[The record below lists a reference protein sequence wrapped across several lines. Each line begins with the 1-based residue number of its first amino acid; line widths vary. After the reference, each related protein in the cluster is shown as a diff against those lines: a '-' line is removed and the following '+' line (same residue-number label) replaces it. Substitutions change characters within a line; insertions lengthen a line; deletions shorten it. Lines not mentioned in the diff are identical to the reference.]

1 MSETDRMTPPLTP
14 NSVRRRAPPA
24 PDIPEQTRA
33 LIMAVADKL
42 HMQDG
47 CESFPS
53 VDAVRRLA
61 RGCTVTQVRVVMHEW
76 RHLRAEQSRL
86 WAQIQAQSRANHL
99 PTEPTVPPP
108 APTAS
113 SDPAP
118 SELDDLGACLKAQ
131 AKAQEQDALRAAE
144 RLAEAQAALALA
156 VSRAEQ
162 AEVRIQELEAEIAKL
177 RGKSGSATR

>member
-61 RGCTVTQVRVVMHEW
+61 RDCTVNQVRVVMHEW
-76 RHLRAEQSRL
+76 RRLRAEH
-86 WAQIQAQSRANHL
+86 AETQIR
-99 PTEPTVPPP
+99 
-108 APTAS
+108 
-113 SDPAP
+113 
-118 SELDDLGACLKAQ
+118 
-131 AKAQEQDALRAAE
+131 
-144 RLAEAQAALALA
+144 
-156 VSRAEQ
+156 
-162 AEVRIQELEAEIAKL
+162 ELEAELAKL
-177 RGKSGSATR
+177 RGKSGSATQ